1 MALSPGK
8 EVSQDPKDDW
18 KGVEIIS
25 HGAHNSKQTQYK
37 NTTTTKQSV
46 LKMKLTVTTAA
57 IVLVGLVGSVNGDGR
72 VLRGSASM
80 AGNKGT
86 ISTVDDTVADVEDAL
101 HRLMQANGADVVG
114 CITITSP
121 DGTSTVRTVAPCD
134 PNAAQPSA
142 PTTGESSG
150 SNSDSD
156 DRRLKS
162 NVEGADITN

>member
-1 MALSPGK
+1 
-8 EVSQDPKDDW
+8 
-18 KGVEIIS
+18 
-25 HGAHNSKQTQYK
+25 
-37 NTTTTKQSV
+37 
-46 LKMKLTVTTAA
+46 MKLTFTTAA
-57 IVLVGLVGSVNGDGR
+57 IVFVGLVGSVNGDGR

-80 AGNKGT
+80 SGNKGT
-86 ISTVDDTVADVEDAL
+86 ISTVDGAVADVEDAL

-121 DGTSTVRTVAPCD
+121 DGTVRTVAPCD

-156 DRRLKS
+156 DRKLKS
-162 NVEGADITN
+162 IDEDVDTMNWIDFNEDVDSTN